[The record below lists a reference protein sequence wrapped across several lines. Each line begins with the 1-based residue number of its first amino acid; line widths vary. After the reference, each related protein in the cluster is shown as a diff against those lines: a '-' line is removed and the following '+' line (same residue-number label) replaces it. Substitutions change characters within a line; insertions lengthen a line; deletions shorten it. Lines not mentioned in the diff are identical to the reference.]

1 MTRWQALRVGPRD
14 VVQRRLTA
22 NRLAGARAATPR
34 EVVHSLLAVH
44 SQDVHPSAWSIGQ
57 RTTGATEAGV
67 ERARASGQLLRTH
80 VLRTTWH
87 DVCAEDLRWLLRL
100 TGPRVQLQT
109 AGIRREQQLDA
120 DVLATA
126 RRALEPAL
134 AGRAL
139 TRAEVGQVLTSAG
152 LSLDSRALGHLLM
165 HLELDA
171 MLCSGPRRGRWQ
183 TCVLLDERVPPAP
196 ERDHEAAVAELVQ
209 RFLAGHGPATVHDL
223 AWWSSLLVRDL
234 RNALAALG
242 SAVRCDHVDDL
253 ELWSTG
259 DAPAPADWPGVQLVQ
274 GYDEHLGAFPRSKHL
289 SDPHRWTSARTRPYP
304 AVVLQDGMVAGS
316 WARAVGTA
324 GVTVQVSPAPGLDRD
339 GLERAA
345 RAYGAFLGLPAA
357 VAVHPSAPAHAG
369 NATASA

>member
-1 MTRWQALRVGPRD
+1 MDLRD

-22 NRLAGARAATPR
+22 SRLAGPRATTPH
-34 EVVHSLLAVH
+34 EAVHGLLAVQ

-57 RTTGATEAGV
+57 RTTGATEAVV
-67 ERARASGQLLRTH
+67 EHARAAGELIRTH

-109 AGIRREQQLDA
+109 AGVRREQRLDE

-134 AGRAL
+134 ARRAL

-171 MLCSGPRRGRWQ
+171 MVCSGPRRGRWQ
-183 TCVLLDERVPPAP
+183 TYVLLDERVPPAP
-196 ERDHEAAVAELVQ
+196 ERDHESGVAELVQ
-209 RFLAGHGPATVHDL
+209 RFLAGHGPATVQDL

-234 RNALAALG
+234 RAALAGLG
-242 SAVRCDHVDDL
+242 SALRCDTVDGL
-253 ELWSTG
+253 ELWSTAAA
-259 DAPAPADWPGVQLVQ
+259 APLADRPGVQLVQ
-274 GYDEHLGAFPRSKHL
+274 AYDEHLVAFTRSKHL
-289 SDPHRWTSARTRPYP
+289 SDPHRWTSARSRPHL
-304 AVVLQDGMVAGS
+304 AVVLQDGVVAGS

-324 GVTVQVSPAPGLDRD
+324 GVTVQVAPVAHLDQAGLDR
-339 GLERAA
+339 AA
-345 RAYGAFLGLPAA
+345 QEYGAFLGLPAA
-357 VAVHPSAPAHAG
+357 VALEDGEPGPVGNVPAP
-369 NATASA
+369 T